1 MAESLRAIGRF
12 QDALVEYDR
21 AIKLDPRVAE
31 ARLGAAMALA
41 GLRRYQDARDRLAEG
56 MKLFPDRPEF
66 AQALASLPGA
76 TAR

>member
-56 MKLFPDRPEF
+56 
-66 AQALASLPGA
+66 
-76 TAR
+76 